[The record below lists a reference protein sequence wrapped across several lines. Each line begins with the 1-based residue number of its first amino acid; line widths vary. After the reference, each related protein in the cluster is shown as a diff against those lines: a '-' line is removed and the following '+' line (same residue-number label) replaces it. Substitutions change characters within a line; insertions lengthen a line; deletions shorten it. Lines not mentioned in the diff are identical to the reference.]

1 LISDPLR
8 NDESGASDDGSA
20 LDRDAKIEKLLLVG
34 LDHYFSARYELAIN
48 VWTRALFLDRNHAR
62 ARAYIERARSA
73 LAEQQ
78 RESEELLHSGVAAF
92 NRGESGE
99 ARRLLHAAIDRG
111 APSDEALAVLERLN
125 RLDAAVAAHAAA
137 PAESRQQRAAVS
149 GAAAISAPAGSR
161 AVVGLAIGVLAVV
174 GWATWT
180 NRIDWRSFLALAQS
194 AARGD
199 APVARNAAPVTRDA
213 PLPLPRRGEDALA
226 RAIAGLD
233 RAPSR
238 RAVGSRDGA
247 SDRQPAGG
255 CRPPS
260 RRHSAPAPR
269 VDDAAG
275 GHRGRP
281 RQNRAAESMK
291 CPKCGYLGFEDVER
305 CRNCGY
311 EFSLDA
317 LPITDLTIRR
327 DTRPLTP
334 LDVLSLIDSNAPG
347 TGRRMTETSAADLD
361 RVFGGPDGAPSPAGL
376 SPDAVTSVPE
386 VPRSR
391 QVGSLPAAVIAAA
404 TELPLF
410 GPPIPDDEPLI
421 TRASPPRQ
429 PLAVRRATL
438 EVPRVRGDA
447 PRTPSFALGLD
458 DASSPTTGAS
468 AAARRAVASW
478 GDVSETIADAAVAA
492 RFVAVVIDLVI
503 LAAIDA
509 VVIYFTMQIC
519 GLTLAD
525 VDVLPKGPL
534 IAFLLVQNGGYLVAF
549 TAGGQ
554 TLGKMAAGIRVVPA
568 STDAPLDLGR
578 AFLRTLMWVL
588 LAVPAGLGFLSAIA
602 SRDRRGWHDRFAG
615 TRVVRAS
622 L

>member
-1 LISDPLR
+1 
-8 NDESGASDDGSA
+8 
-20 LDRDAKIEKLLLVG
+20 
-34 LDHYFSARYELAIN
+34 
-48 VWTRALFLDRNHAR
+48 
-62 ARAYIERARSA
+62 
-73 LAEQQ
+73 
-78 RESEELLHSGVAAF
+78 
-92 NRGESGE
+92 
-99 ARRLLHAAIDRG
+99 
-111 APSDEALAVLERLN
+111 
-125 RLDAAVAAHAAA
+125 
-137 PAESRQQRAAVS
+137 
-149 GAAAISAPAGSR
+149 
-161 AVVGLAIGVLAVV
+161 
-174 GWATWT
+174 
-180 NRIDWRSFLALAQS
+180 
-194 AARGD
+194 
-199 APVARNAAPVTRDA
+199 
-213 PLPLPRRGEDALA
+213 
-226 RAIAGLD
+226 
-233 RAPSR
+233 
-238 RAVGSRDGA
+238 
-247 SDRQPAGG
+247 
-255 CRPPS
+255 
-260 RRHSAPAPR
+260 
-269 VDDAAG
+269 
-275 GHRGRP
+275 
-281 RQNRAAESMK
+281 MK

-317 LPITDLTIRR
+317 LPIPDLTIRR

-334 LDVLSLIDSNAPG
+334 LDDLSLIDSNAPG

-376 SPDAVTSVPE
+376 SPDAVTSLPE

-391 QVGSLPAAVIAAA
+391 QVGPLPAAVIAAA

-447 PRTPSFALGLD
+447 PRTPSFDLVLE

-478 GDVSETIADAAVAA
+478 GDVSDTIADAAVAA
-492 RFVAVVIDLVI
+492 RFVAVIIDLVI